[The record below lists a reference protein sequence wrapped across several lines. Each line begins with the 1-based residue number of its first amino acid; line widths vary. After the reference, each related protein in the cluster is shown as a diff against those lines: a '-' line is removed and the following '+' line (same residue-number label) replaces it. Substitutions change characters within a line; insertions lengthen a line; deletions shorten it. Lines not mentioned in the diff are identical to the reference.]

1 MRIHCDF
8 CGREQFE
15 TERMVAGPLV
25 FICSDCIENCADI
38 LADGPVG
45 RWSRECGI
53 AEYDSWIANP

>member
-8 CGREQFE
+8 CGRADAE
-15 TERMVAGPLV
+15 TERMVAGPRV

-45 RWSRECGI
+45 RWKRELGA
-53 AEYDSWIANP
+53 AEYESWARK